1 MTSETSAKTALR
13 VTIGASFLLLAVLVL
28 IQWTSGS
35 FNLIIL
41 IAQMIPLALTLPGQ
55 FSKSSR
61 SMQWLCFVVLFF
73 LIQGILLAFTPG
85 RMWAGL
91 TETGICLILFF
102 SAIIFI
108 RASRKTA

>member
-1 MTSETSAKTALR
+1 MTSETSAKSALR

-73 LIQGILLAFTPG
+73 LIQGYCLPLLPVEC
-85 RMWAGL
+85 GL
-91 TETGICLILFF
+91 D
-102 SAIIFI
+102 
-108 RASRKTA
+108 